1 MTKTHLILAVVVDGT
16 SRIAAEPR
24 SGTAVLDREPLDQDQ
39 EAREP
44 LEDPKVPGD
53 LHIQVEADVASI
65 QGDDHLPESVTQRM
79 QVRNMDTRRNAILV
93 AKMERS

>member
-1 MTKTHLILAVVVDGT
+1 MRTHLISAVVVDGT

-65 QGDDHLPESVTQRM
+65 QGGDQLPEDVRTQHI
-79 QVRNMDTRRNAILV
+79 QVRNMDTRRSAILV
-93 AKMERS
+93 AKMGRS